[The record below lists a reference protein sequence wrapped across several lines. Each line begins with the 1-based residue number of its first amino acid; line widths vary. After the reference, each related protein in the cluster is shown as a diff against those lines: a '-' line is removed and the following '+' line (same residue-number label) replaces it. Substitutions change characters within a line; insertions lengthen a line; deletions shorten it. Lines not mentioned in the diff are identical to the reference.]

1 MVMLREG
8 KSETDLVDRFG
19 FSPVHVC
26 RQAAQSVN
34 GAPLDYIVLLE
45 RASLRSDVGRVLSTV
60 AKRLEQ
66 GEDTDIGKA
75 TSALARFEMEQG
87 EFVRL
92 SDVTPENA
100 VWVPSNYPP
109 LDAHVGGFPK
119 SGLTVIA
126 GPTGV
131 GKTTLLGRI
140 MTCMAQQGRE
150 TAFFSLEMTVSQI
163 LFRFLEI
170 QPDLTSEQ
178 RALIH
183 TTDSAYNVE
192 EIYAAASRL
201 IAANPKIELI
211 GIDFADLLVEGEEK
225 TAKTSAIYRTLA
237 LLARRLERPIVLLS
251 QLNRE
256 TYSGGLPK
264 VHHIRWSG
272 MAEAT
277 ASLILLIYNPDRIFA
292 DSAAGQK
299 GNPLVYIPD
308 GAYII
313 VGKSRFGF
321 TENHIGAILV
331 DWTGSSGWGM
341 MSRGYTHLQTILA
354 TQSPAPN
361 VSTPSPSMMSL
372 LSWIGVAP
380 FVMAETTS

>member
-1 MVMLREG
+1 MNHLGLSEVVVGKVLLGELSAQVIDAEKVHPSYSSLIVMLKDG
-8 KSETDLVDRFG
+8 KSETDLVDKAG
-19 FSPVHVC
+19 FSVVHVC
-26 RQAAQSVN
+26 RQAAQAVN
-34 GAPLDYIVLLE
+34 GAPLDYVGLLE
-45 RASLRSDVGRVLSTV
+45 RASLRSDVGRTLLGV
-60 AKRLEQ
+60 AKRLEA
-66 GEDTDIGKA
+66 GDDADIGKA
-75 TSALARFEMEQG
+75 TAALARFEMEQG

-109 LDAHVGGFPK
+109 LDDHVGGFPK

-178 RALIH
+178 RSLIH

-201 IAANPKIELI
+201 VAANPRVELI

-237 LLARRLERPIVLLS
+237 LLAS
-251 QLNRE
+251 
-256 TYSGGLPK
+256 YC
-264 VHHIRWSG
+264 
-272 MAEAT
+272 
-277 ASLILLIYNPDRIFA
+277 
-292 DSAAGQK
+292 
-299 GNPLVYIPD
+299 
-308 GAYII
+308 
-313 VGKSRFGF
+313 
-321 TENHIGAILV
+321 
-331 DWTGSSGWGM
+331 SSV
-341 MSRGYTHLQTILA
+341 S
-354 TQSPAPN
+354 TQS
-361 VSTPSPSMMSL
+361 
-372 LSWIGVAP
+372 
-380 FVMAETTS
+380 

>member
-1 MVMLREG
+1 MNWIGLSEVCVGKAILGEISPNIIDPEKIHPSYSGLLVLLRDG
-8 KSETDLVDRFG
+8 ADETALVDKYG
-19 FSPVHVC
+19 FSVVHVC

-34 GAPLDYIVLLE
+34 GAPLDYVRLTE
-45 RASLRSDVGRVLSTV
+45 KASLRSDVGRTLLGV
-60 AKRLEQ
+60 AKKLEA
-66 GEDTDIGKA
+66 GDDADIGKA
-75 TSALARFEMEQG
+75 TAALARFEMEQG

-109 LDAHVGGFPK
+109 LDDHVGGFPK

-178 RALIH
+178 RSLIH

-201 IAANPKIELI
+201 VAANPRVELI

-277 ASLILLIYNPDRIFA
+277 ASLILLIYNPDRIWA
-292 DSAAGQK
+292 DSAVGQK

-308 GAYII
+308 SAYII

-321 TENHIGAILV
+321 VENHIGAILV

-341 MSRGYTHLQTILA
+341 MSKGYTQLQAI
-354 TQSPAPN
+354 
-361 VSTPSPSMMSL
+361 
-372 LSWIGVAP
+372 
-380 FVMAETTS
+380 

>member
-1 MVMLREG
+1 MNHLGLSEVVVGKVLLGELSAQVIDAEKVHPSYSSLIVMLKDG
-8 KSETDLVDRFG
+8 KSETDLVDKAG
-19 FSPVHVC
+19 FSVVHVC
-26 RQAAQSVN
+26 RQAAQAVN
-34 GAPLDYIVLLE
+34 GAPLDYVGLLE
-45 RASLRSDVGRVLSTV
+45 RASLRSDVGRTLLGV
-60 AKRLEQ
+60 AKRLEA
-66 GEDTDIGKA
+66 GDDADIGKA
-75 TSALARFEMEQG
+75 TAALARFEMEQG

-109 LDAHVGGFPK
+109 LDDHVGGFPK

-178 RALIH
+178 RSLIH

-201 IAANPKIELI
+201 VAANPRVELI

-277 ASLILLIYNPDRIFA
+277 ASLILLIYNPDRIWA
-292 DSAAGQK
+292 DSAVGQK

-308 GAYII
+308 SAYII

-321 TENHIGAILV
+321 VENHIGAILV

-341 MSRGYTHLQTILA
+341 MSKGYTQLQAI
-354 TQSPAPN
+354 
-361 VSTPSPSMMSL
+361 
-372 LSWIGVAP
+372 
-380 FVMAETTS
+380 

>member
-1 MVMLREG
+1 MNWIGLSEVCVGKAILGEISPNIIDPEKIHPSYSGLLVLLRDG
-8 KSETDLVDRFG
+8 ADETALVDKYG
-19 FSPVHVC
+19 FSVVHVC

-34 GAPLDYIVLLE
+34 GAPLDYVRLTE
-45 RASLRSDVGRVLSTV
+45 KASLRSDVGRTLLGV
-60 AKRLEQ
+60 AKKLEA
-66 GEDTDIGKA
+66 GDDADIGKA
-75 TSALARFEMEQG
+75 TAALARFEMEQG

-109 LDAHVGGFPK
+109 LDQHVGGFPK

-170 QPDLTSEQ
+170 QPNLTPEQ
-178 RALIH
+178 RSLIH

-201 IAANPKIELI
+201 VAANPKIELI
-211 GIDFADLLVEGEEK
+211 GIDFADLMVEGEEK

-264 VHHIRWSG
+264 VHHLRWSG

-277 ASLILLIYNPDRIFA
+277 ASLILLIYNPDRIWA
-292 DSAAGQK
+292 DSAVGQK

-308 GAYII
+308 SAYII

-341 MSRGYTHLQTILA
+341 MSKGYTHLQAI
-354 TQSPAPN
+354 
-361 VSTPSPSMMSL
+361 
-372 LSWIGVAP
+372 
-380 FVMAETTS
+380 

>member
-1 MVMLREG
+1 MNWIGLSEVCVGKAILGEISPNIIDPEKIHPSYSGLLVLLRDG
-8 KSETDLVDRFG
+8 ADETALVDKYG
-19 FSPVHVC
+19 FSVVHVC

-34 GAPLDYIVLLE
+34 GAPLDYVRLTE
-45 RASLRSDVGRVLSTV
+45 KASLRSDVGRTLLGV
-60 AKRLEQ
+60 AKKLEA
-66 GEDTDIGKA
+66 GDDADIGKA
-75 TSALARFEMEQG
+75 TAALARFEMEQG

-109 LDAHVGGFPK
+109 LDQHVGGFPK

-170 QPDLTSEQ
+170 QPDLTLEQ
-178 RALIH
+178 RSLIH

-211 GIDFADLLVEGEEK
+211 GIDFADLMVEGEEK

-264 VHHIRWSG
+264 VHHLRWSG

-277 ASLILLIYNPDRIFA
+277 ASLILLIYNPDRIWA
-292 DSAAGQK
+292 DSAVGQK

-308 GAYII
+308 SAYII

-341 MSRGYTHLQTILA
+341 MSRGYTHLQTI
-354 TQSPAPN
+354 
-361 VSTPSPSMMSL
+361 
-372 LSWIGVAP
+372 
-380 FVMAETTS
+380 

>member
-1 MVMLREG
+1 MNHLGLSEVVVGKVLLGELSAQVIDAEKVHPSYSSLIVMLKDG
-8 KSETDLVDRFG
+8 KSETDLVDKAG
-19 FSPVHVC
+19 FSVVHVC
-26 RQAAQSVN
+26 RQAAQAVN
-34 GAPLDYIVLLE
+34 GAPLDYVGLLE
-45 RASLRSDVGRVLSTV
+45 RASLRSDVGRTLLGV
-60 AKRLEQ
+60 AKRLEA
-66 GEDTDIGKA
+66 GDDADIGKA
-75 TSALARFEMEQG
+75 TAALARFEMEQG

-100 VWVPSNYPP
+100 VWVQSNYPP
-109 LDAHVGGFPK
+109 LDDHVGGFPK

-178 RALIH
+178 RSLIH

-201 IAANPKIELI
+201 VAANPRVELI

-277 ASLILLIYNPDRIFA
+277 ASLILLIYNPDRIWA
-292 DSAAGQK
+292 DSAVGQK

-308 GAYII
+308 SAYII

-321 TENHIGAILV
+321 VENHIGAILV

-341 MSRGYTHLQTILA
+341 MSKGYTQLQAI
-354 TQSPAPN
+354 
-361 VSTPSPSMMSL
+361 
-372 LSWIGVAP
+372 
-380 FVMAETTS
+380 

>member
-1 MVMLREG
+1 MNFLGLSEVVVGKCIVGELSPQVVDPEKVHPSYSNLMVMLREG
-8 KSETDLVDRFG
+8 RNETDLVDRYG
-19 FSPVHVC
+19 FSVVHVC
-26 RQAAQSVN
+26 RQAAQAVN
-34 GAPLDYIVLLE
+34 GAPLDYVGLLE
-45 RASLRSDVGRVLSTV
+45 RASLRSDVGRTLLGV
-60 AKRLEQ
+60 AKKLEA
-66 GEDTDIGKA
+66 GDDADIGKA
-75 TSALARFEMEQG
+75 TAALARFEIEQG

-109 LDAHVGGFPK
+109 LDQHVGGFPK

-140 MTCMAQQGRE
+140 MTCMAQHGRE

-170 QPDLTSEQ
+170 QPDLTLEQ
-178 RALIH
+178 RSLIH

-211 GIDFADLLVEGEEK
+211 GIDFADLMVEGEEK

-264 VHHIRWSG
+264 VHHLRWSG

-277 ASLILLIYNPDRIFA
+277 ASLILLIYNPDRIWA
-292 DSAAGQK
+292 DSAVGQK

-308 GAYII
+308 SAYII

-341 MSRGYTHLQTILA
+341 MSRGYTHLQTI
-354 TQSPAPN
+354 
-361 VSTPSPSMMSL
+361 
-372 LSWIGVAP
+372 
-380 FVMAETTS
+380 